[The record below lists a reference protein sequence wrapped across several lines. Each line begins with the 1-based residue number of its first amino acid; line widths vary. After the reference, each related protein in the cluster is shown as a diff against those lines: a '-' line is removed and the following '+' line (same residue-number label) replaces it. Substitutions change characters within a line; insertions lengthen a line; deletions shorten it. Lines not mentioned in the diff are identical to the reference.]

1 MSAIWP
7 VEQVAGAASMGRG
20 TRHPLSFLKSAFGPS
35 LMTGLIQTH
44 FSLVSK
50 NQHSLSP
57 RTAMGTDWGHDS
69 GMQEVAVLM
78 V

>member
-1 MSAIWP
+1 
-7 VEQVAGAASMGRG
+7 
-20 TRHPLSFLKSAFGPS
+20 
-35 LMTGLIQTH
+35 MTGLMEIQTH